1 MVDQIEPWIFY
12 ANWHQCVKERSNQ
25 GATLWLLLFGAPEK
39 QEKKKGKNEYETN
52 KTHQPPSICEN
63 TSTIYKQPSDKQGH
77 QVLC

>member
-1 MVDQIEPWIFY
+1 MQIDINVWR
-12 ANWHQCVKERSNQ
+12 KEVTKGLPYGYCYLAHLKS
-25 GATLWLLLFGAPEK
+25 K
-39 QEKKKGKNEYETN
+39 KKKKGKNEYETN